1 MKNVVFL
8 NKEIVT
14 RQDLSHNAILAYVGL
29 RMIMSRDMLG
39 VDGDSAIDVVSP
51 VRIAYQLNK
60 SEEIEKS
67 FIDVIKQGIE
77 DLAESH
83 LITIKNIYKEY
94 LMDFTLLNLD
104 TSKDYFIKMER
115 SEVEVIMSSNEQ
127 TRKKVPLLRYFLAI
141 ISTFNQSDYMGEM
154 CGKVGGMNMEYI
166 AKQACID
173 SRRTC
178 IRYNET
184 LEKLHLIYVYR
195 SNDKIKFDN
204 SLKQINNCYSRYKD
218 RDLCIKFATDYE
230 NLYGHAHTI
239 IKTKKRKDEA
249 DNNRRYAAYYNQICM
264 GTEYPIEIVRQVKKY
279 IHNKNT
285 YLQSEIDN
293 KYTPKRT
300 TPLSYSEREYV
311 EKLKSQLRDEAPI
324 DKLLESLGAT
334 AEQWGEP
341 DPLDE
346 SEDLFKEEASDDF
359 ENQESNG
366 VA

>member
-8 NKEIVT
+8 NKETVT
-14 RQDLSHNAILAYVGL
+14 SQDLSHNAILAYVGL
-29 RMIMSRDMLG
+29 RMIMSRDALLFG
-39 VDGDSAIDVVSP
+39 GESTIAPVSLA
-51 VRIAYQLNK
+51 RIAYELNE
-60 SEEIEKS
+60 SDNVEKS
-67 FIDVIKQGIE
+67 LMDAIKSGLTE
-77 DLAESH
+77 LEENH
-83 LITIKNIYKEY
+83 WITLKDFYKEY
-94 LMDFTLLNLD
+94 LVDFSKLKID
-104 TSKDYFIKMER
+104 TSKEFFIRVEN
-115 SEVEVIMSSNEQ
+115 SEIKVIMSSGEQ
-127 TRKKVPLLRYFLAI
+127 TRKKIPLLRYFLAL
-141 ISTFNQSDYMGEM
+141 ISTFNHSDYMGEM
-154 CGKVGGMNMEYI
+154 SGKVGGMSIDYI
-166 AKQACID
+166 AKQAYINNQM
-173 SRRTC
+173 TC

-204 SLKQINNCYSRYKD
+204 NLKQINNCYSRYKD

-230 NLYGHAHTI
+230 NLYGYAHTI

-293 KYTPKRT
+293 KYTSKRI

-324 DKLLESLGAT
+324 DKLLDSLGAT

>member
-1 MKNVVFL
+1 
-8 NKEIVT
+8 
-14 RQDLSHNAILAYVGL
+14 
-29 RMIMSRDMLG
+29 
-39 VDGDSAIDVVSP
+39 
-51 VRIAYQLNK
+51 
-60 SEEIEKS
+60 
-67 FIDVIKQGIE
+67 
-77 DLAESH
+77 
-83 LITIKNIYKEY
+83 
-94 LMDFTLLNLD
+94 
-104 TSKDYFIKMER
+104 
-115 SEVEVIMSSNEQ
+115 
-127 TRKKVPLLRYFLAI
+127 
-141 ISTFNQSDYMGEM
+141 MGEM
-154 CGKVGGMNMEYI
+154 RGKVGGMNMEYI
-166 AKQACID
+166 ARQACID

-195 SNDKIKFDN
+195 SNDKIKFDD

-230 NLYGHAHTI
+230 NLYGYAHTI

-300 TPLSYSEREYV
+300 IPLSYSEREYV

-324 DKLLESLGAT
+324 DKLLESK
-334 AEQWGEP
+334 ENQWGEP
-341 DPLDE
+341 DPLDMDE
-346 SEDLFKEEASDDF
+346 KLVEEDASDDF